1 MTNYELLLA
10 LGELG
15 NRHVEAAAAPMHRR
29 KPARRLAWAGLAAAA
44 CLLALLWPHRPSIP
58 PDLWVEA
65 PPSETPE
72 GPPPADPDSPPAV
85 LPSGPEISLSD
96 LKINSGT
103 SGPAISGA
111 PPYFDPALYT
121 QEAWD
126 DNQIMDYLGRALTL
140 PWYPEDMGLGQ
151 SQYIV
156 RKNTGEL
163 VRDQLFLS
171 CTNEERR
178 SSLTLTV
185 SRLGIL
191 GTGCVVL
198 PDTAEP
204 QVTDI
209 CGTEVTL
216 SHRVTAGQDFYL
228 ARFALDGI
236 PCQLQTQGLP
246 LADTV
251 RVLAGVILGCDSV
264 IITE

>member
-15 NRHVEAAAAPMHRR
+15 DRHVEAASAPQRR
-29 KPARRLAWAGLAAAA
+29 RSPSKGLAWAGLAAAA
-44 CLLALLWPHRPSIP
+44 CLLALLWLHRPSIP

-72 GPPPADPDSPPAV
+72 GPPPAAPDSPPPV
-85 LPSGPEISLSD
+85 LPSGPELSLSG
-96 LKINSGT
+96 LKINAGT

-121 QEAWD
+121 QETWD
-126 DNQIMDYLGRALTL
+126 DNQIMNYLGRALTL
-140 PWYPEDMGLGQ
+140 PWYPEDTELRQ

-156 RKNTGEL
+156 RKKTGEL
-163 VRDQLFLS
+163 VRDQLFLT
-171 CTNEERR
+171 CTNGENRTV
-178 SSLTLTV
+178 LTLTV

-204 QVTDI
+204 QTTDI
-209 CGTEVTL
+209 CGT
-216 SHRVTAGQDFYL
+216 
-228 ARFALDGI
+228 
-236 PCQLQTQGLP
+236 
-246 LADTV
+246 
-251 RVLAGVILGCDSV
+251 
-264 IITE
+264 